1 MMPLWM
7 FLLGHTFIDS
17 EQVDIPYMTI
27 FRSLL
32 TIIIPCL
39 VGLLIKRFSPS
50 VAAVI
55 AKFTRPFSGIFVI
68 YILSFGTYVN
78 LYMYIIMGTV
88 PKVIV
93 AAILLPLL
101 GYSVAF
107 GIALLLRRTKK
118 SAVAIA
124 IETGVQ
130 NASIPIIMLQVHT
143 TYALIDVDY
152 MIKYLSQV

>member
-7 FLLGHTFIDS
+7 FLLGRLF
-17 EQVDIPYMTI
+17 VDPKRMSIPYLQI

-39 VGLLIKRFSPS
+39 VGLLIKRFLPKL
-50 VAAVI
+50 ADPI
-55 AKFTRPFSGIFVI
+55 ARFTRPFSGIFVL

-78 LYMYIIMGTV
+78 IYMYIIMGTV
-88 PKVIV
+88 PKVIP

-101 GYSVAF
+101 GYSIAF
-107 GIALLLRRTKK
+107 GIALLLRRTKR
-118 SAVAIA
+118 SAVAIS

-130 NASIPIIMLQVHT
+130 NASIPIIMLQVRL
-143 TYALIDVDY
+143 A
-152 MIKYLSQV
+152 